1 MTEPAKT
8 FTDWLSTELDK
19 KLATLPTDQARYRHL
34 ILCGNAWKLKYRTW
48 IDLGEQP
55 FNEPH
60 PVYGDMDAFDFSLLL
75 ADIDR
80 RKSKLEN
87 MRVSA

>member
-1 MTEPAKT
+1 MGKPT
-8 FTDWLSTELDK
+8 FTDWLSAELTK
-19 KLATLPTDQARYRHL
+19 KLDSLPSDQARYKHL
-34 ILCGNAWKLKYRTW
+34 ILCGNAWRLKYGRWQDFGT
-48 IDLGEQP
+48 QP
-55 FNEPH
+55 FDEPH

-80 RKSKLEN
+80 RKKALEC